1 MASGHTGCRYQY
13 LAVFYKIHGY
23 IHQKKFCNI
32 GLRMVTPLP
41 TRMDPAVLWTTTTIS
56 AWTTTATTTTT
67 TQRRRSRQHTS
78 LKMERPARPHRTGLN
93 QFERVKTSLKNCCW
107 NHEVSLKWY
116 NSRITRRESN
126 LRHDKLR
133 HIIQCSITL
142 SYFIRCSVTSN
153 YVIRFCVTSS
163 CVGPF
168 NVASRNSFFMTSS
181 NVSSC
186 HIVVQHCVAPRLT
199 LCYIASRQFASRGVA
214 FEN

>member
-1 MASGHTGCRYQY
+1 MNHNNDLGVNNNSH
-13 LAVFYKIHGY
+13 
-23 IHQKKFCNI
+23 CNN
-32 GLRMVTPLP
+32 
-41 TRMDPAVLWTTTTIS
+41 DN
-56 AWTTTATTTTT
+56 TTTAITTTYFTENGKASSAP
-67 TQRRRSRQHTS
+67 Q
-78 LKMERPARPHRTGLN
+78 PVWTGLN

-126 LRHDKLR
+126 LRHVKLR

>member
-1 MASGHTGCRYQY
+1 M
-13 LAVFYKIHGY
+13 VIY
-23 IHQKKFCNI
+23 IKKSF
-32 GLRMVTPLP
+32 
-41 TRMDPAVLWTTTTIS
+41 AIS
-56 AWTTTATTTTT
+56 VSEWSHLC
-67 TQRRRSRQHTS
+67 QPEWIQLCCEPQQRSRREQQQPLQQRQHNDGDHDNILHWKWKGQLGPT
-78 LKMERPARPHRTGLN
+78 ARLN